1 MLNMKTETDL
11 KKEAEAG
18 LKIRIDFSLLIHSFN
33 QIHVF
38 RLSFNQ
44 IQIHVVR
51 VRRIEYF
58 EIYKG
63 RFRYRRDVKLK

>member
-33 QIHVF
+33 QIHLF

-51 VRRIEYF
+51 VRRSN
-58 EIYKG
+58 
-63 RFRYRRDVKLK
+63 LKFTEVGSDTAEM

>member
-18 LKIRIDFSLLIHSFN
+18 LKIRIDFSLIIHSFN
-33 QIHVF
+33 QIF

-44 IQIHVVR
+44 IQIHLVR

-58 EIYKG
+58 EIYNG

>member
-33 QIHVF
+33 QIF
-38 RLSFNQ
+38 RLSFN
-44 IQIHVVR
+44 QIHVVR
-51 VRRIEYF
+51 VRRST
-58 EIYKG
+58 
-63 RFRYRRDVKLK
+63 LKFTMVGSDNLES

>member
-18 LKIRIDFSLLIHSFN
+18 LKIRIDFSLIIHSFN
-33 QIHVF
+33 QIF

-51 VRRIEYF
+51 VRRIE
-58 EIYKG
+58 
-63 RFRYRRDVKLK
+63 

>member
-18 LKIRIDFSLLIHSFN
+18 LKIRIDFSFLIHSFN

-44 IQIHVVR
+44 IQIHVV
-51 VRRIEYF
+51 I
-58 EIYKG
+58 
-63 RFRYRRDVKLK
+63 

>member
-44 IQIHVVR
+44 IQIHVV
-51 VRRIEYF
+51 I
-58 EIYKG
+58 
-63 RFRYRRDVKLK
+63 